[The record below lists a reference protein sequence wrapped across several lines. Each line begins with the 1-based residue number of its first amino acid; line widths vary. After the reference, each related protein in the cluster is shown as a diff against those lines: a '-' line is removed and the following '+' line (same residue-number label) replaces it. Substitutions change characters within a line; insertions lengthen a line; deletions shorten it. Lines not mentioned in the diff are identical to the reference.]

1 MAGRQHC
8 RVEKN
13 KFMAIYRIFQTGVF
27 EPEEIA
33 IMSAAYEDALSVLQ
47 LANRQVRWRGPVNAI
62 RRAYAS

>member
-1 MAGRQHC
+1 
-8 RVEKN
+8 
-13 KFMAIYRIFQTGVF
+13 MAIYRIFQTGVF